1 MTEEKS
7 FYNVLRHARVKRFRE
22 VRKKT
27 ANTELELRFEAIGP
41 VLNVQQFK
49 DQLMTIKES
58 KNIFSCNDVAIEEAS
73 EIQFNILDSVN
84 SDNIAYKNN
93 NIENINNES
102 DSYET
107 ACVVNDN
114 IINDN
119 ILKRICSDLAGSSKS
134 LMLQNNSKSII
145 ETVEQSL
152 RKWGCNITLSKLD
165 ELLKILHVVMPNLPT
180 SARTFLRSKN
190 VPKYNIIQYEDNS
203 EYVYFGIANNLKQ
216 FVNPELH
223 VDCTLSLQFNIDG
236 LSIFHSSLQEFWPI
250 LCKIFFFPDIYKPFP
265 VAIYMGNK
273 KPHNLEV
280 LFNDFIKEINILLSC
295 GIDIEGK
302 KFSISIK
309 CFICDKPARSL
320 IKRIKGHGGF
330 GACERCSVHGFRS
343 NNRTVYAS
351 VTSTERTN
359 ESFRAMQDP
368 IHHTEVTPLIK
379 INLPIDMINHFIID
393 FMHCVCLFY
402 SLRMNQKVL

>member
-58 KNIFSCNDVAIEEAS
+58 KNIFSCNDVAIKEAS

-190 VPKYNIIQYEDNS
+190 VPKYNIIMKIIPS
-203 EYVYFGIANNLKQ
+203 M
-216 FVNPELH
+216 
-223 VDCTLSLQFNIDG
+223 C
-236 LSIFHSSLQEFWPI
+236 I
-250 LCKIFFFPDIYKPFP
+250 L
-265 VAIYMGNK
+265 V
-273 KPHNLEV
+273 
-280 LFNDFIKEINILLSC
+280 
-295 GIDIEGK
+295 
-302 KFSISIK
+302 
-309 CFICDKPARSL
+309 
-320 IKRIKGHGGF
+320 
-330 GACERCSVHGFRS
+330 
-343 NNRTVYAS
+343 
-351 VTSTERTN
+351 
-359 ESFRAMQDP
+359 
-368 IHHTEVTPLIK
+368 
-379 INLPIDMINHFIID
+379 
-393 FMHCVCLFY
+393 
-402 SLRMNQKVL
+402 